1 MTNKNSTPPVSSI
14 ALSVSKLRYS
24 YTSTSKVL
32 CCDDWSLQRG
42 ENVFLYGDSG
52 SGKSTL
58 LSLLCGI
65 ARPNQGQLLM
75 GDTDLGDLSATQLDQ
90 LRANRIGVVFQQFNL
105 IPYLSVLQNI
115 ELATYFAHSKVD
127 VIAKINTMLPKLNLQ
142 ADILDSKVAA
152 LSVGQKQRVAIMRAL
167 VNDPEILLVDEPTSA
182 LDANARD
189 GFMRMLLAISESNSS
204 TMIFVSH
211 DGELRQYFDKHV
223 AIQDICTWS
232 DSQEAS
238 C

>member
-1 MTNKNSTPPVSSI
+1 MTNKNSDSPISSV
-14 ALSVSKLRYS
+14 ALSVSKLAYS
-24 YTSTSKVL
+24 YSSTSRSL
-32 CCDDWSLQRG
+32 TCEDWSLQRG
-42 ENVFLYGDSG
+42 DKVFLYGDSG

-65 ARPNQGQLLM
+65 ARPQKGLIKI
-75 GDTDLGDLSATQLDQ
+75 GDTDLSELSATQLDQ

-115 ELATYFAHSKVD
+115 ELATYFAHSTVD
-127 VIAKINTMLPKLNLQ
+127 VNAKIHAMLPQLNLHS
-142 ADILDSKVAA
+142 DILESKVAA

-167 VNDPEILLVDEPTSA
+167 VNEPEILLIDEPTSA

-189 GFMRMLLAISESNSS
+189 GFMRMLLAISQSTGS
-204 TMIFVSH
+204 TMVFVSH
-211 DGELRQYFDKHV
+211 DGELRQYFDKHI
-223 AIQDICTWS
+223 AIKDICSWS
-232 DSQEAS
+232 DNQEVS